1 MTKRIYGTIES
12 QTLAVNFFVFHPV
25 GPFRIAKR
33 PFLGPKFLGMLSRGL
48 CARILNH
55 TDIKIR
61 SHSIFIPLELPS
73 SS

>member
-12 QTLAVNFFVFHPV
+12 QTLTAKTFVFHPV

-33 PFLGPKFLGMLSRGL
+33 PFLGPKFLGTLSRDL
-48 CARILNH
+48 CARISNH

-61 SHSIFIPLELPS
+61 SHSMFIPLEPS
-73 SS
+73 SSS